1 LLVVACQLV
10 ATAAEDRLSLP
21 AATPNICFE

>member
-21 AATPNICFE
+21 AATAEHLF

>member
-1 LLVVACQLV
+1 VACQLV

-21 AATPNICFE
+21 AATAEHLF